1 MMKNRKRVTLA
12 KETLRRLTWED
23 LARIGG
29 GTETASVS
37 PTECCTVSCFR
48 HCGVPPP
55 PPAEPRR
62 RGNRRAR

>member
-12 KETLRRLTWED
+12 KETLRRLTSED
-23 LARIGG
+23 LAGIAG

-37 PTECCTVSCFR
+37 PTECCTISCFR
-48 HCGVPPP
+48 HCGAPP